1 MLETTQSSSAL
12 NQTKFIGSH
21 QPLHMDTYTLMSSN
35 SVPIVG
41 SGSANAYIPFDPYD
55 MEIDGVNNEA
65 YENKVKEVN
74 Y

>member
-1 MLETTQSSSAL
+1 
-12 NQTKFIGSH
+12 
-21 QPLHMDTYTLMSSN
+21 MDTYTLMSSN